1 MTKENLKDWFVGTNR
16 RIAGQL
22 VERHYDY
29 FQVVV
34 TGQIVHANSLEELE
48 ERIKNSSLNN

>member
-16 RIAGQL
+16 RVAGQL